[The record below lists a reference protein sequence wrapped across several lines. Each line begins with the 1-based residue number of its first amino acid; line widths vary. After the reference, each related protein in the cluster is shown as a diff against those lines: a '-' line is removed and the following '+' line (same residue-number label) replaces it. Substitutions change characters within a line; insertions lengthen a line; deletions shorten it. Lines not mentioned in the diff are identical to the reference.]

1 MIPTVGT
8 KVPFSKVR
16 HVDIAYCRM
25 LLHDTML
32 MKDSFR
38 SGTSDTPMCHCGKAE
53 ESVAHFLLDCEN
65 YEKKRKVIMET
76 VMDFVDTKNAKQ
88 SARITEELLLTPVIY
103 NNISKRNMTFIKEA
117 LFDFIARCDRNI

>member
-1 MIPTVGT
+1 
-8 KVPFSKVR
+8 
-16 HVDIAYCRM
+16 M

-38 SGTSDTPMCHCGKAE
+38 SGTSDTPLCHCGKAE

-65 YEKKRKVIMET
+65 YEKERKVMMET
-76 VMDFVDTKNAKQ
+76 VMDFVDTKNAKR
-88 SARITEELLLTPVIY
+88 SARITEELLLTPVNY

-117 LFDFIARCDRNI
+117 VFNFIARCDQNI